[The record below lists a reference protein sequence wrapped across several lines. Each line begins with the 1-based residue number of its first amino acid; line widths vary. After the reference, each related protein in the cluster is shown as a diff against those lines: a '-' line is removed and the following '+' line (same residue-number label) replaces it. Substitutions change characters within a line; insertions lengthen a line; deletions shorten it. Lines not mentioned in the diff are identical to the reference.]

1 MAKLTKKIF
10 TKLRNKHRFVL
21 INDNTFAEVAS
32 VRLNPLN
39 VLSIF
44 SALVIFFTL
53 FLYLLFAYTP
63 IGNLIPSRISKSDKR
78 EMLQLNQELE
88 DLRRELEV
96 KNSKAEVLNNLLSE
110 KESLYDSTS
119 VRMNR

>member
-1 MAKLTKKIF
+1 
-10 TKLRNKHRFVL
+10 L
-21 INDNTFAEVAS
+21 I
-32 VRLNPLN
+32 
-39 VLSIF
+39 
-44 SALVIFFTL
+44 IFFTL

-78 EMLQLNQELE
+78 ELLQLNQQLE

-110 KESLYDSTS
+110 KESMYDSTS
-119 VRMNR
+119 VRLNR